1 MEEQNYRYDAF
12 ISYRH
17 LPLDKAVA
25 VRLQELLESFRP
37 PKGAGK
43 YDRIKR
49 IFRDQSEL
57 PTSGNL
63 GLDIHEALLN
73 SRYLIVI
80 CTEKTRESTWC
91 MEEIRQFKE
100 AHRGRTDHI
109 LVVTASGEPTEVFPE
124 ALLSEQ
130 IPVVQEDGSTVWQEQ
145 IVEPL
150 CCDVRAE
157 SIQKSLK
164 RLKSEFLR
172 VAAPLIG
179 CRYDDLYQRHRRR
192 RRHRM
197 LALTGGAFALLSCI
211 LVIVSVF
218 AYQTYQS
225 EKSYRQMLAET
236 HVRQGTSW
244 MEDGKMQEALLCHAS
259 ALALEPE
266 TQKAARLGAAIL
278 LEQNAWPYLVRT
290 EPGSICNGI
299 LCTSLPDAQLL
310 ALDRS
315 GEQGL
320 LRLSDGYGLWKN
332 GELTDTF
339 PEEMGT
345 FLEASAGG
353 DYWVFLNDELFF
365 FYRTE
370 DGDLSFVP
378 RPSLV
383 QAACRADYLSGSAL
397 PSALPVAGG
406 QAIAVYGGY
415 VYLYD
420 MKTHTEKARV
430 DLAPVFRQKGRE
442 DYLDVAGRL
451 WVSEDGSLAVVA
463 SGFGIAAFNTED
475 LSLKSSCLRLY
486 YYLSDVA
493 IQPDGSAFAC
503 IYGNPSSGSFAGPGG
518 YLEAFDRNG
527 NPVFETPIDP
537 ETPYESGIYD
547 GTLLLAWSRDSL
559 HFWDVEAGCECAV
572 PLKKEGTLQRKAVF
586 GKDSYCVLYDGDGTL
601 YFYNL
606 LSLSAPWSEPGAA
619 GEDSVPP
626 AEAPSVEAEGFAQAL
641 TLPDGRIAAHNYTRI
656 FLLEGNQTGVETVP
670 LDEVRLDYPVNRM
683 MSPAGTQT
691 VYLFAHWESCLY
703 QVELSEKA
711 ISSVTRLDTRGQVI
725 DRLFPVQGGV
735 AAVTGT
741 GQLLLYRGRD
751 ASPERSLQLKHSGIV
766 LSLQELEG
774 GCLSVRV
781 RFAENTT
788 GDGSYHNV
796 EITELWDAASGIH
809 IADLAQD
816 LSPEAALS
824 DIPAP
829 DRDTLAFFL
838 GLTCCT
844 FDDAQNLLPKDP
856 ELLPLGNWESLLTMH
871 FISEHAPSHPE
882 DGDSGEKPSLEQL
895 IAPYESPAED
905 ADPAF
910 WLAGTDAVWQ
920 MLRQH
925 TALYSIKELDAWFRR
940 YWQNARDLGCL
951 DQIEEGVSAYLMLAG
966 ENELQ
971 GDQEQGMFDGYLL
984 ELLGE
989 TTAYDQL
996 IAAGFMDLA
1005 DRLELMKKEEGISA
1019 EITYAAR
1026 QYAASFLRM
1035 YGQLLLGGG
1044 PEIFEGIEARR
1055 KSGCLTAEGA
1065 DLRIIEYLQEGDADK
1080 AAAAARENIQQSPDL
1095 KSDPSVMEF
1104 YWSYSLKGQYAL
1116 VRRGILQ
1123 EEVFDRYIQ
1132 AFPAYMGLEISEVSP
1147 QALEAGLQVNDL
1159 ILAID
1164 GRYFGC
1170 MQQAQE
1176 LYASSSLPRPLDIL
1190 REGQRICLN
1199 LDDGNKFVARFH
1211 IRFDN

>member
-37 PKGAGK
+37 PKGVGK

-63 GLDIHEALLN
+63 GADIHEALLS

-100 AHRGRTDHI
+100 SRQGRTDHI

-124 ALLSEQ
+124 ALLSERM
-130 IPVVQEDGSTVWQEQ
+130 PVELEDGSTVWQER

-157 SIQKSLK
+157 SIPKSLK

-211 LVIVSVF
+211 LVVVSVF
-218 AYQTYQS
+218 AYRTWQS

-236 HVRQGTSW
+236 YVRQGTGW

-278 LEQNAWPYLVRT
+278 LEQNAWPYLIRT
-290 EPGSICNGI
+290 QPGAICNGI
-299 LCTSLPDAQLL
+299 LSTSLPDAQLL

-320 LRLSDGYGLWKN
+320 IRLSNGYGLWKN

-339 PEEMGT
+339 PKEMGT

-353 DYWVFLNDELFF
+353 DYWVFLNDELIF

-378 RPSLV
+378 RPSEV
-383 QAACRADYLSGSAL
+383 QSACRTDSLPENAL
-397 PSALPVAGG
+397 PAALPVAEG
-406 QAIAVYGGY
+406 QAIVVYGGY

-420 MKTHTEKARV
+420 RETHAEKARV
-430 DLAPVFRQKGRE
+430 DLAPLFRQKGRE
-442 DYLDVAGRL
+442 DYLYTEGRL

-463 SGFGIAAFNTED
+463 SGFGIASFHTAD

-486 YYLSDVA
+486 YYLNDVA
-493 IQPDGSAFAC
+493 IRPDGSAFAC
-503 IYGNPSSGSFAGPGG
+503 IYGNSFGDSFTSPGG
-518 YLEAFDRNG
+518 YLEVFDRYG
-527 NPVFETPIDP
+527 DPVLETPVDP
-537 ETPYESGIYD
+537 ETPYEGGIYD

-559 HFWDVEAGCECAV
+559 HFWDTESGRQCAV
-572 PLKKEGTLQRKAVF
+572 PLKKEGNLKRKAVF

-601 YFYNL
+601 YAYNL
-606 LSLSAPWSEPGAA
+606 LSLSAPWSEPKAA

-626 AEAPSVEAEGFAQAL
+626 TEAPSVEAEGFAQAL
-641 TLPDGRIAAHNYTRI
+641 TLPDGQIAAHNYTRI
-656 FLLEGNQTGVETVP
+656 FLLEENPTGAEPLP

-703 QVELSEKA
+703 RAEIAEKA
-711 ISSVTRLDTRGQVI
+711 FSSVIRLDTRGQVI
-725 DRLFPVQGGV
+725 DRLYPIRDGI

-741 GQLLLYRGRD
+741 GQILFYRSGD
-751 ASPERSLQLKHSGIV
+751 VSPLRSLQLEHSGVV
-766 LSLQELEG
+766 LSLQELDG

-781 RFAENTT
+781 RFAESAA
-788 GDGSYHNV
+788 DGSYQTAA
-796 EITELWDAASGIH
+796 ITELWDAATGIH

-816 LSPEAALS
+816 LSSEAALS
-824 DIPAP
+824 DIPSP
-829 DRDTLAFFL
+829 DKDTLAFFL

-844 FDDAQNLLPKDP
+844 FDEAQNLIPRNP
-856 ELLPLGNWESLLTMH
+856 ELLPLGNWERLLTTR
-871 FISEHAPSHPE
+871 SVSRHAPSPPE
-882 DGDSGEKPSLEQL
+882 DEDSGENLSLEQL
-895 IAPYESPAED
+895 IAPYESLAED
-905 ADPAF
+905 TDPAV
-910 WLAGTDAVWQ
+910 WLAGTDTVWQ
-920 MLRQH
+920 TLRKG
-925 TALYSIKELDAWFRR
+925 AVVYSIGELDTWFRR
-940 YWQNARDLGCL
+940 YWHNASDLGCL
-951 DQIEEGVSAYLMLAG
+951 DQIEEGVSVYLLLAG

-971 GDQEQGMFDGYLL
+971 GNRDQGMFDGYVL

-989 TTAYDQL
+989 TTAYDKL
-996 IAAGFMDLA
+996 IAAGFLDLA
-1005 DRLELMKKEEGISA
+1005 DRLELLEKEEGITA
-1019 EITYAAR
+1019 EIAYAAR
-1026 QYAASFLRM
+1026 QYEASFLRM
-1035 YGQLLLGGG
+1035 YGRLLLGGG
-1044 PEIFEGIEARR
+1044 PELFEEVEEKR
-1055 KSGCLTAEGA
+1055 KNGLLTVEGA
-1065 DLRIIEYLQEGDADK
+1065 DLRIIEQLWEGNAEE
-1080 AAAAARENIQQSPDL
+1080 AAAAARENIRQSLDL
-1095 KSDPSVMEF
+1095 ESDLSIEEF

-1116 VRRGILQ
+1116 VRREILK
-1123 EEVFDRYIQ
+1123 EEVFDRYLQ
-1132 AFPAYMGLEISEVSP
+1132 AFPAYLGLEVSEVSP
-1147 QALEAGLQVNDL
+1147 QALEAGLQVGDL
-1159 ILAID
+1159 ILAIN

-1176 LYASSSLPRPLDIL
+1176 VYASSDLPRRLDIL
-1190 REGQRICLN
+1190 RENQMISLN
-1199 LDDGNKFVARFH
+1199 LDDGKKFGAAFR
-1211 IRFDN
+1211 IRFDK